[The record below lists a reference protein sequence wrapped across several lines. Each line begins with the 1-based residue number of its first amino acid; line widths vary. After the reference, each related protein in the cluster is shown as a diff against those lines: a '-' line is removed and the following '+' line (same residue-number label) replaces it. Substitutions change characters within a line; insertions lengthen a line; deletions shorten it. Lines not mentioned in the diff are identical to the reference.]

1 MFSLDTDTRIVFDNV
16 NGNISFEENKQ
27 CPQCKTTLFEI
38 SRSGVVGCATCYKIF
53 ENEIKNIILKNQGSI
68 NHIGKISSK
77 HVSKIKIKETIEQ
90 LERKKEIAAS
100 EENYIVAESLKNQ
113 IDKLKGELGQW
124 KIIVQ

>member
-113 IDKLKGELGQW
+113 IDKLKGELGQ
-124 KIIVQ
+124 